1 MPEYIPTPTGRLF
14 HEDKTS
20 HIKGIVGPV
29 GSGKSSASVIELVI
43 RATEQKPGPDGV
55 RRSRWA
61 IIRNSFPQLKSTTI
75 QTFQQWLPQSVCPIK
90 YGSPITATFK
100 RDLPDGTKV
109 EAQFWFFPMDDERSM
124 ANLLSLELTGAWINE
139 ASEIAEFVPD
149 AVFMRVGR
157 YPAKA
162 DGEYTWSGIIFDSNP
177 SSVKHWM
184 YKRFV
189 LDPAPGTV
197 LFRQPPA
204 LTPIYDPEHPND
216 LARAQFEPNPEAENI
231 ENLGKGYDYY
241 MDIVATHRHDPE
253 YIKRFVLGEFTM
265 GLSGHPVYPMFREH
279 EHVSAENRL
288 RADRS
293 HMLLMGM
300 DFGLCYDDETEVLT
314 DSGWKFFRELDKER
328 DKILARDPKTGV
340 AAYEPI
346 NFIVDEPHDGEWLEW
361 ESQTLSMCV
370 TPEHRV
376 PLRSSDTGQVTFRT
390 ARWLAEHR
398 GTHATLDKTARVFGE
413 TPETIMGYDAEW
425 FAWFMGIFMS
435 DGSVERA
442 SENSYRITIAQTK
455 QEHRAVISRW
465 LKGKGWAESKQ
476 GFHKTDN
483 VLGKYLYGLGSR
495 KADRRI
501 PPEVMRL
508 DGPLLQLFIEAFA
521 LGDGH
526 VRPGHTGGA
535 EITIYTAHKH
545 IADQLQEMA
554 VLAGGSAAVRVQR
567 GQTSVF
573 ADGREVVSGDGYR
586 LSFNSRIQSV
596 APRNARFRVVRKK
609 SRRYCVNV
617 KHHVICVRR
626 HGITHWNGNSPAV
639 AFGQFKDGRLEIYDE
654 LFEEDC
660 SLIEFIEDHL
670 APFVRSEYP
679 GFRHIIVGDPSATVR
694 SGIDKARPLQVLAQ
708 HGFTVMPA
716 TTNSLQARLD
726 AVRWFLRR
734 REAFKV
740 NKRCEMLVGGFLGG
754 YQWKEKKTA
763 LGGRQVVM
771 VPNKDGEPGRYSHIH
786 DACQYLANYV
796 QNGGETIVTGRNTL
810 FEDDLGGYRVR
821 KISLLDPYGV
831 DSSKPKSKRFLYV

>member
-184 YKRFV
+184 YTRFV

-279 EHVSAENRL
+279 EHVSSENRL
-288 RADRS
+288 KADRS

-300 DFGLCYDDETEVLT
+300 DFGL
-314 DSGWKFFRELDKER
+314 S
-328 DKILARDPKTGV
+328 P
-340 AAYEPI
+340 
-346 NFIVDEPHDGEWLEW
+346 
-361 ESQTLSMCV
+361 
-370 TPEHRV
+370 
-376 PLRSSDTGQVTFRT
+376 
-390 ARWLAEHR
+390 
-398 GTHATLDKTARVFGE
+398 
-413 TPETIMGYDAEW
+413 
-425 FAWFMGIFMS
+425 
-435 DGSVERA
+435 
-442 SENSYRITIAQTK
+442 
-455 QEHRAVISRW
+455 
-465 LKGKGWAESKQ
+465 
-476 GFHKTDN
+476 
-483 VLGKYLYGLGSR
+483 
-495 KADRRI
+495 
-501 PPEVMRL
+501 
-508 DGPLLQLFIEAFA
+508 
-521 LGDGH
+521 
-526 VRPGHTGGA
+526 
-535 EITIYTAHKH
+535 
-545 IADQLQEMA
+545 
-554 VLAGGSAAVRVQR
+554 AAV
-567 GQTSVF
+567 
-573 ADGREVVSGDGYR
+573 
-586 LSFNSRIQSV
+586 
-596 APRNARFRVVRKK
+596 
-609 SRRYCVNV
+609 
-617 KHHVICVRR
+617 
-626 HGITHWNGNSPAV
+626 
-639 AFGQFKDGRLEIYDE
+639 FGQFKDGRLEIYDE

-679 GFRHIIVGDPSATVR
+679 GFRHIIVGDPAATAR

-716 TTNSLQARLD
+716 TTNNLQARLD

-810 FEDDLGGYRVR
+810 FEDDLGGYRAR
-821 KISLLDPYGV
+821 EISLLDPYGV
-831 DSSKPKSKRFLYV
+831 ESGKPKSKRFLYV